1 MKLLGRKRR
10 FWRLKQPVRRME
22 TTAFSNNL
30 LQFFTILED
39 RPDHMLKQY
48 LCHSR
53 EMTVFGPKR
62 SSLARKV
69 SLHETFGSK
78 KAFLGTQVAS
88 EKRGN

>member
-1 MKLLGRKRR
+1 MQFKTLNTIMVSKTREKED
-10 FWRLKQPVRRME
+10 F
-22 TTAFSNNL
+22 TT
-30 LQFFTILED
+30 
-39 RPDHMLKQY
+39 
-48 LCHSR
+48 
-53 EMTVFGPKR
+53 KR